1 MIQKRYFK
9 NYLRSL
15 VPLTAVVALIFLV
28 LHLFEIFM
36 FGDYGV
42 NAGYYSRIEIVDPG
56 IAFLLYLASIYALF
70 LPVHV
75 LRFRYSR
82 AQEDILYSL
91 PLSRKD
97 LILLHGLSG
106 YISLCA
112 SYTVAFLIG
121 VLVKA
126 MMPNDGLFFANFIPF
141 YLVALLVLLCNYC
154 LGAALALVAKNVLDA
169 VLLPIA
175 FQAFFFFFFFGVGL
189 LAAERTLSWFAMPLP
204 ELC

>member
-70 LPVHV
+70 LPVQVSQSIGCDAEHQQ
-75 LRFRYSR
+75 RSDKNSYQCHSSSR
-82 AQEDILYSL
+82 
-91 PLSRKD
+91 
-97 LILLHGLSG
+97 
-106 YISLCA
+106 
-112 SYTVAFLIG
+112 
-121 VLVKA
+121 
-126 MMPNDGLFFANFIPF
+126 
-141 YLVALLVLLCNYC
+141 
-154 LGAALALVAKNVLDA
+154 
-169 VLLPIA
+169 
-175 FQAFFFFFFFGVGL
+175 
-189 LAAERTLSWFAMPLP
+189 
-204 ELC
+204 